1 MKLNHECIRDT
12 LLAIESMNYV
22 VENED
27 EICFEG
33 ISLDELAEIINAPKE
48 KYSRVE
54 IFRALQSLNQ
64 GGYIDV
70 SHDCS
75 DDSLEY
81 YIINSI
87 TYSGHQFLD
96 TVRDPTVWKKTKSI
110 VSKVADASL
119 SVTENVAAQVITNI
133 IDRHMS

>member
-1 MKLNHECIRDT
+1 MK
-12 LLAIESMNYV
+12 MKFV
-22 VENED
+22 
-27 EICFEG
+27 FEG
-33 ISLDELAEIINAPKE
+33 ISLDELAEIINTPKE

-110 VSKVADASL
+110 VSKVAGASL